1 MWITVATPPFDSIE
15 KFDEVRAQIGTEPA
29 GLQARYVGRADDGKL
44 RSITVWRSK
53 EDSDRFFTETLRP
66 ALAKV
71 LGSEAVGR
79 PEMVG
84 VEVERTYVREP
95 VA

>member
-15 KFDEVRAQIGTEPA
+15 TFDEVRAQIGTEPA
-29 GLQARYVGRADDGKL
+29 GLEARYVGRADDGKL

-53 EDSDRFFTETLRP
+53 EDADRFFTETLRP

-71 LGSEAVGR
+71 LGSDPVGPADR
-79 PEMVG
+79 IDI
-84 VEVERTYVREP
+84 EVQRTYVREP
-95 VA
+95 VS